1 MEYTIK
7 ITGSGTKEE
16 IAKELRHIAD
26 AIFHPTSMGHGLNL
40 CIDDVEWESA
50 TLMTEIQVIEGSDDI
65 PENLYTS
72 PKAQ

>member
-1 MEYTIK
+1 MEYKIK
-7 ITGSGTKEE
+7 ITGSGTKKE

-50 TLMTEIQVIEGSDDI
+50 TLMTEIAVIEGSDDI
-65 PENLYTS
+65 PESLFRS
-72 PKAQ
+72 PNAK